1 MKKEG
6 RILVISPGSEL
17 TPEALC
23 RYLVERGVRARIK
36 ETCFGVVLEG
46 EEEALR
52 EAVRSARELDRYGV
66 FSKPRGYPPGDPRI
80 CRAHR
85 GGSPRMGFHFLDY
98 ELEKLPLI
106 GEALKDLEEGRE
118 AGLKR
123 EERRKLPVGELKRVL
138 AEEVP

>member
-1 MKKEG
+1 MRKEG
-6 RILVISPGSEL
+6 RILVISPGSGL

-23 RYLVERGVRARIK
+23 RHLVERGVKVGLK
-36 ETCFGVVLEG
+36 ETCFGLVLEG

-52 EAVRSARELDRYGV
+52 GALEKARELDRYGV

-80 CRAHR
+80 CRASK

-106 GEALKDLEEGRE
+106 GEALRELEEGRGAE
-118 AGLKR
+118 LKG
-123 EERRKLPVGELKRVL
+123 EERRKLPLGELKQVL

>member
-1 MKKEG
+1 M
-6 RILVISPGSEL
+6 ISPGSGL

-23 RYLVERGVRARIK
+23 RHLVEQGVRVRIK
-36 ETCFGVVLEG
+36 ETCFGAVLEG

-52 EAVRSARELDRYGV
+52 EAVEKARGLDRYGV

-80 CRAHR
+80 CRASR

-106 GEALKDLEEGRE
+106 GEALRELEEGRGAE
-118 AGLKR
+118 VR
-123 EERRKLPVGELKRVL
+123 EEVREEVRRKLPVGELRQVL